1 MTTTLHEL
9 PPLHVTTVGI
19 PPDEHITER
28 EAHQRER
35 ALWWGSDRIAWLAS
49 WLLLVLL
56 AFFFI
61 AMALP
66 PRTTSATGTA
76 DWTAQR
82 AGERASVAAA
92 TTYDVHL
99 VSPFTGEAYPGLP
112 DL

>member
-28 EAHQRER
+28 ESHERER

-56 AFFFI
+56 AFI
-61 AMALP
+61 LVAIALP
-66 PRTTSATGTA
+66 AASTSTTGAVVWSE
-76 DWTAQR
+76 QR
-82 AGERASVAAA
+82 AGERATTSAA
-92 TTYDVHL
+92 TTYDTRL
-99 VSPFTGEAYPGLP
+99 ASPFTAEAYAGLP
-112 DL
+112 RF